1 MVGEAEAAAHWTEGR
16 QVRAAVERTTERA
29 SRGRMTVAD
38 AMTSRVIHC
47 APETPLR
54 NVARLMAENNVHAV
68 YVFDYGTEDDETVQ
82 MWGLVS
88 DLDLIAAMPV
98 IDERTAGNSAV
109 TPLVT
114 VSANERLDRAAQLMV
129 ESANAHL
136 GVIDPRTGRPVGVLS
151 TLDIARALAEGETG
165 PETLPEADHV
175 GAGR

>member
-1 MVGEAEAAAHWTEGR
+1 MRTVFEQVATPAAADF
-16 QVRAAVERTTERA
+16 A
-29 SRGRMTVAD
+29 TVAD
-38 AMTSRVIHC
+38 VMTPGMIHC

-54 NVARLMAENNVHAV
+54 NVARLMAENHVHAV
-68 YVFDYGTEDDETVQ
+68 YVFDYGVEDDEAMQ

-88 DLDLIAAMPV
+88 DLDLVAALPV

-114 VSANERLDRAAQLMV
+114 VSLDERLDRAAQLMA

-136 GVIDPRTGRPVGVLS
+136 GVIDPTTGRPAGVLS
-151 TLDIARALAEGETG
+151 TLDVARAIAKDRPPHTSPG
-165 PETLPEADHV
+165 ASHV

>member
-1 MVGEAEAAAHWTEGR
+1 MTALLAHDTST
-16 QVRAAVERTTERA
+16 AVEHA
-29 SRGRMTVAD
+29 TVAD
-38 AMTSRVIHC
+38 VMTPRVIHC

-68 YVFDYGTEDDETVQ
+68 YVFDYGAEDDEAWQ

-88 DLDLIAAMPV
+88 DLDLIAALPV

-114 VSANERLDRAAQLMV
+114 VSLNERLDRAAQLMA
-129 ESANAHL
+129 ETANAHL
-136 GVIDPRTGRPVGVLS
+136 GVIDPATGRPAGVLS
-151 TLDIARALAEGETG
+151 TLDIARAIANAGSD
-165 PETLPEADHV
+165 PEAADHV